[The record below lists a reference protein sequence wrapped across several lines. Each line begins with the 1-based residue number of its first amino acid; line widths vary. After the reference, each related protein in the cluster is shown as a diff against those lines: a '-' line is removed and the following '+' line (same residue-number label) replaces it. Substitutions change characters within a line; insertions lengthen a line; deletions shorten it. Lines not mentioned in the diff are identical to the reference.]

1 MDYESVSD
9 FEINKAV
16 AESVFPD
23 DEIITTNVNG
33 YPPKFINDEKGKK
46 AFYEIDKML
55 NPEKYNDSVINIRSR
70 GMSFVRDFCNN
81 PSDAWPIIMKNKL
94 TATIGLLALIFGL
107 AFIAQSGGEYRHF
120 ALMGFGL
127 AIGLILQK
135 LFRVRI

>member
-16 AESVFPD
+16 AEYVFPD
-23 DEIITTNVNG
+23 DAIITTNVNG

-55 NPEKYNDSVINIRSR
+55 NPEKYKDSVINIRSR

-81 PSDAWPIIMKNKL
+81 PSDAWPIIVENRITINPYDDASQGWFATTDTSFFVDDKNPL
-94 TATIGLLALIFGL
+94 RAAMIVF
-107 AFIAQSGGEYRHF
+107 
-120 ALMGFGL
+120 LM
-127 AIGLILQK
+127 AAKEQE
-135 LFRVRI
+135 

>member
-23 DEIITTNVNG
+23 DAIITTNVNG

-55 NPEKYNDSVINIRSR
+55 NPEKYKDSVINIRSR

-81 PSDAWPIIMKNKL
+81 PSDAWPIIMKNKI
-94 TATIGLLALIFGL
+94 TVGPQENDIWG
-107 AFIAQSGGEYRHF
+107 AFDTSVENTYDDKNPLRAAMIVF
-120 ALMGFGL
+120 LM
-127 AIGLILQK
+127 AAKEQ
-135 LFRVRI
+135 